1 MTTTTSSMA
10 PAQLVIDFDDNSLLV
25 PLFGEHDRHLARIE
39 QVMGVSLVPRGNR
52 LAIIG
57 EPVAMRAAK
66 AAIDDLYQR
75 LKQGLDVGNGEV
87 DGAIRM
93 AEALGPDADAVD
105 AVDAKRRSTS
115 ADDTIVNTQKRVIT
129 PRSPTQADYV
139 RALRDSEMVF
149 GLGPAGTGKTY
160 LAVSVAVE
168 MLLKDQVDRIIL
180 TRPAVEA
187 GERLGF
193 LPGGMDD
200 KIDPY
205 MRPMYDA
212 LYDMMPGEKVIRRRD
227 AGDIEIAPLAYMR
240 GRTLANAFVILD
252 EAQNTTPMQM
262 KMFLTRMGENSRM
275 VVTGDASQVDLPLG
289 TKSGLI
295 DAMEIIRGIDA
306 VRLIEFSHADVVR
319 HPLVTRIVQAYEG
332 REHGLLRG
340 KAT

>member
-1 MTTTTSSMA
+1 MA
-10 PAQLVIDFDDNSLLV
+10 QTPLVIDFDDNSLLP

-93 AEALGPDADAVD
+93 AEALGPEADAR
-105 AVDAKRRSTS
+105 DAKRRSTS

-129 PRSPTQADYV
+129 PRSPTQAEYV

-252 EAQNTTPMQM
+252 EAHNTTPIQM

-295 DAMEIIRGIDA
+295 DAMEIIRGIAA
-306 VRLIEFSHADVVR
+306 VKVIEFSHADVVR

-332 REHGLLRG
+332 REHDLLRD

>member
-1 MTTTTSSMA
+1 MA
-10 PAQLVIDFDDNSLLV
+10 PTPLVIDFDDNSLLP

-93 AEALGPDADAVD
+93 AEALGPEADAR
-105 AVDAKRRSTS
+105 DAKRRSTS

-168 MLLKDQVDRIIL
+168 MLLKDEVDRVIL

-295 DAMEIIRGIDA
+295 DAMEIIRGIQA
-306 VRLIEFSHADVVR
+306 VKVIEFSHADVVR